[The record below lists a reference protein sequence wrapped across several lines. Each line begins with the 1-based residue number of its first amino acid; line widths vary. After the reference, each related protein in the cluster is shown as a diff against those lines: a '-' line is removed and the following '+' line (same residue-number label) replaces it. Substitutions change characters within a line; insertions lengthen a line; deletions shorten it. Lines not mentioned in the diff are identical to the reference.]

1 MILAIAFE
9 CNKKPGGFEN
19 LEKNEVVSIKFPK
32 FESLKQHPI
41 YMKIPSLAQLKK
53 ELSYL
58 NEKELV
64 DLIIDLSKFSRDNK
78 SYLFFKLSEKDNPG
92 LYLEMVQEE
101 LELDF
106 QTARGDHSYY
116 AKKSAQKLRRKMN
129 KLLKLSKVKTDQ
141 IEVLLFFCEKLK
153 EYGFLRHRNQVLDNI
168 YQMQLGKAVKLI
180 SGLHEDLQFDY
191 EGRVEEL
198 T

>member
-1 MILAIAFE
+1 M
-9 CNKKPGGFEN
+9 
-19 LEKNEVVSIKFPK
+19 
-32 FESLKQHPI
+32 Q
-41 YMKIPSLAQLKK
+41 IPCLAQLKK
-53 ELSYL
+53 ELKYL
-58 NEKELV
+58 QEQELI
-64 DLIIDLSKFSRDNK
+64 DLITDLSKFSRDNK

-101 LELDF
+101 LEMDF

-141 IEVLLFFCEKLK
+141 IEVLLFFCEKLR
-153 EYGFLRHRNQVLDNI
+153 EYGFMRHRNQVLDNI

-191 EGRVEEL
+191 EGRVDDL
-198 T
+198 TG

>member
-1 MILAIAFE
+1 M
-9 CNKKPGGFEN
+9 
-19 LEKNEVVSIKFPK
+19 
-32 FESLKQHPI
+32 Q
-41 YMKIPSLAQLKK
+41 IPSLAKLKK

-58 NEKELV
+58 NEKELTELV
-64 DLIIDLSKFSRDNK
+64 IDLSKFSRDNK
-78 SYLFFKLSEKDNPG
+78 SYLFFKLNEKDNPG
-92 LYLEMVQEE
+92 LYIEMVQEE
-101 LELDF
+101 LKRDF

-116 AKKSAQKLRRKMN
+116 AKKAAQKLRRKMN

-153 EYGFLRHRNQVLDNI
+153 EYGFLRHRNPVLDNI
-168 YQMQLGKAVKLI
+168 YQMQMSKAVKLI

-191 EGRVEEL
+191 ESRVEEL

>member
-1 MILAIAFE
+1 
-9 CNKKPGGFEN
+9 
-19 LEKNEVVSIKFPK
+19 
-32 FESLKQHPI
+32 
-41 YMKIPSLAQLKK
+41 MKIPSLAQLKK

-58 NEKELV
+58 NEKELIELV
-64 DLIIDLSKFSRDNK
+64 ADLSKFSRENK
-78 SYLFFKLSEKDNPG
+78 SYLFFKLNEKDQPQ
-92 LYLEMVQEE
+92 LYVEMVQEE

-106 QTARGDHSYY
+106 QNARGDHSYY

-168 YQMQLGKAVKLI
+168 YQMQLAKAVKLI

>member
-1 MILAIAFE
+1 M
-9 CNKKPGGFEN
+9 
-19 LEKNEVVSIKFPK
+19 
-32 FESLKQHPI
+32 Q
-41 YMKIPSLAQLKK
+41 IPSLAKLKK

-58 NEKELV
+58 NEKELTELV
-64 DLIIDLSKFSRDNK
+64 IDLSKFSRDNK
-78 SYLFFKLSEKDNPG
+78 SYLFFKLNEKDNPE
-92 LYLEMVQEE
+92 LYIEMVHEE
-101 LELDF
+101 LEADF

-116 AKKSAQKLRRKMN
+116 AKKAAQKLRRKMN
-129 KLLKLSKVKTDQ
+129 KLLKLSKVKTDR

-153 EYGFLRHRNQVLDNI
+153 EYGFLRHRNPVLDNM
-168 YQMQLGKAVKLI
+168 YQMQVSKAVKLI

>member
-1 MILAIAFE
+1 
-9 CNKKPGGFEN
+9 
-19 LEKNEVVSIKFPK
+19 
-32 FESLKQHPI
+32 
-41 YMKIPSLAQLKK
+41 MKIPSLAQLKK

-58 NEKELV
+58 NEKELI
-64 DLIIDLSKFSRDNK
+64 DLVADLSKFSRDNK
-78 SYLFFKLSEKDNPG
+78 SYLFFKLNEKDQPQ
-92 LYLEMVQEE
+92 LYVEMVQEE

-168 YQMQLGKAVKLI
+168 YQMQLAKAVKLI

-198 T
+198 TT